1 MRFAHNIARYL
12 PVGASAKTGKAG
24 EKCHILGKKDDV
36 QKLSASDTLKQFRPR
51 RYALRVA
58 TGVNEAQGM
67 TETAAEMGQSDPGP
81 VPPDPFPVVGAL
93 WPFRRVT
100 KRKATIPGEK
110 PNFQTEAVNEFGR
123 K

>member
-1 MRFAHNIARYL
+1 MGGILPRFFHQSRL
-12 PVGASAKTGKAG
+12 EGAPT
-24 EKCHILGKKDDV
+24 
-36 QKLSASDTLKQFRPR
+36 R